1 MTDKGSGTAHL
12 ATKVAP
18 LGGGINNSNNSST
31 IANNHNHN
39 NGTNA
44 AGVGVVSISSKPTPL
59 TYGRLHFLIMDAP
72 KQSNLHLYIR
82 ECRRYRVS
90 DIVRVCEP
98 TYHGAELVN
107 AGIALHE
114 MAYDDGR
121 IPPQAILDAW
131 LTLVDE
137 RFFRTAPPA
146 NKGAAAAAAAGDGAD
161 DDGGG
166 AHPGTIAVHCVAGLG
181 RAPVLVAIA
190 LMEFEN
196 MDAVDAVTLI
206 RRNRRGAI
214 NENQLM
220 YLEGYKKRG
229 RHRKNGG
236 ETSSSCGGC
245 SIM

>member
-1 MTDKGSGTAHL
+1 MTDKGSV

-18 LGGGINNSNNSST
+18 LGGGINNSNSST
-31 IANNHNHN
+31 TNNHNN
-39 NGTNA
+39 NGT
-44 AGVGVVSISSKPTPL
+44 GGVVSISSKPTPL
-59 TYGRLHFLIMDAP
+59 SYGKLHFLIMDAP

-82 ECRRYRVS
+82 ECRRHRVS

-98 TYHGAELVN
+98 TYHGAELMN
-107 AGIALHE
+107 AGIVLHE

-121 IPPQAILDAW
+121 IPPEDVLDAW
-131 LTLVDE
+131 LRLVDE
-137 RFFRTAPPA
+137 RFLCTTPPV
-146 NKGAAAAAAAGDGAD
+146 NKGAAAAGDGT
-161 DDGGG
+161 DDGGV
-166 AHPGTIAVHCVAGLG
+166 HPGTIAVHCVAGLG

-236 ETSSSCGGC
+236 ETSSSCGC

>member
-1 MTDKGSGTAHL
+1 MTDKGSGA
-12 ATKVAP
+12 
-18 LGGGINNSNNSST
+18 GSGINST
-31 IANNHNHN
+31 T
-39 NGTNA
+39 NGASTGGA
-44 AGVGVVSISSKPTPL
+44 AGVVSISSKPTLL
-59 TYGRLHFLIMDAP
+59 TYGKLRFLIMDAP

-82 ECRRYRVS
+82 ECRRHRVT

-98 TYHGAELVN
+98 TYHGAELSS
-107 AGIALHE
+107 AGIVLHE

-121 IPPQAILDAW
+121 IPPQAILDDW
-131 LTLVDE
+131 LLLVE
-137 RFFRTAPPA
+137 GRFFTPIHTT
-146 NKGAAAAAAAGDGAD
+146 GDVGTDSA
-161 DDGGG
+161 
-166 AHPGTIAVHCVAGLG
+166 PGTIAVHCVAGLG

-229 RHRKNGG
+229 RRSKKGGG
-236 ETSSSCGGC
+236 ETSSCGC

>member
-1 MTDKGSGTAHL
+1 MTTDKGSGTAL
-12 ATKVAP
+12 ASKVAP
-18 LGGGINNSNNSST
+18 LGGSISSSSNNGGGGATSSS
-31 IANNHNHN
+31 
-39 NGTNA
+39 
-44 AGVGVVSISSKPTPL
+44 VGVVSISSKPTPL
-59 TYGRLHFLIMDAP
+59 TYGKLHFLIMDAP

-82 ECRRYRVS
+82 ECRRFRVT

-98 TYHGAELVN
+98 TYHGAELST
-107 AGIALHE
+107 AGIVLHE

-121 IPPQAILDAW
+121 IPPPIVLDSW
-131 LTLVDE
+131 LQLVEE
-137 RFFRTAPPA
+137 RFYTTNTTLPI
-146 NKGAAAAAAAGDGAD
+146 KGAAGAVGDGGTT
-161 DDGGG
+161 DGTTPPV
-166 AHPGTIAVHCVAGLG
+166 PGTIAVNCVAGLG

-206 RRNRRGAI
+206 RRHRRGAI

-229 RHRKNGG
+229 RHRGKKNGGKGGGGG
-236 ETSSSCGGC
+236 ETSSCGC

>member
-18 LGGGINNSNNSST
+18 LGGGINNGNSSSS
-31 IANNHNHN
+31 ANNHNN
-39 NGTNA
+39 NGTTA
-44 AGVGVVSISSKPTPL
+44 SGGGVVSISSKPTPL
-59 TYGRLHFLIMDAP
+59 SCGRLHFLIMDAP

-82 ECRRYRVS
+82 ECRRHRVS

-98 TYHGAELVN
+98 TYHGAELIN
-107 AGIALHE
+107 AGIVLHE

-121 IPPQAILDAW
+121 VPPQAVLDAW
-131 LTLVDE
+131 LRLVDE
-137 RFFRTAPPA
+137 RFFCTTPPA
-146 NKGAAAAAAAGDGAD
+146 VTKGAASAAAAGDGTD
-161 DDGGG
+161 DAGG

-229 RHRKNGG
+229 RHRKYGG
-236 ETSSSCGGC
+236 ETSSSCGC